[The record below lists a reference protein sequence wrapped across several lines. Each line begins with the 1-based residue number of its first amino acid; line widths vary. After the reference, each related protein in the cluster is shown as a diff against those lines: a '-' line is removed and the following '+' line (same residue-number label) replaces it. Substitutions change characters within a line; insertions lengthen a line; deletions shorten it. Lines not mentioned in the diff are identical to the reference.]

1 MIRSLLTLL
10 LLLLLLAWALPADA
24 QQVDFSA
31 LVRYGDACLKLKAA
45 ILTDA
50 GIELGIDEHVIEWIS
65 DCNGNIPAC
74 QDARDAIGK
83 VKAAS
88 PLDCLGY
95 TQSHEAASAAY
106 SLYSERIGELPRCIA
121 QRC

>member
-1 MIRSLLTLL
+1 MIRRLTLL
-10 LLLLLLAWALPADA
+10 MLACVSPADA
-24 QQVDFSA
+24 RQVDFSA
-31 LVRYGDACLKLKAA
+31 LVRYGDACVKLKAA

-50 GIELGIDEHVIEWIS
+50 GNALGKDDHVIEWIS

-74 QDARDAIGK
+74 QDARDVIAK
-83 VKAAS
+83 VKKAS

-95 TQSHEAASAAY
+95 TPSHEAASAAY